1 MKFTKKIIVT
11 LVAIMIPILILGCQ
25 ASAQNKLVQKPIKA
39 KGFFWKAEKGN
50 DSIYLV
56 GTMHPSKSNINY
68 LNDTMKKIQKE
79 TDALAVEV
87 SSTNEKSVQE
97 ILKYIDENKY
107 LKEGEIKD
115 LLTKEEGDKL
125 DKILKSLD
133 VKYKDVKNMTPMGVC
148 NEINYAILTK
158 VGYQEDGSD
167 IWLED
172 IYSSNYKKVIG
183 LEDIKNHYSLLNST
197 TKKLKE
203 DINSFNSKT
212 VEEYEKTLNE
222 CMYSFIKGDSN
233 YMRERQEK
241 LFENDKESYDK
252 VLTDRNIDMSNKI
265 DKLAKEEDEYMVAV
279 GTGHFFG
286 PDNILKLLEDKGYK
300 ITKLKS

>member
-1 MKFTKKIIVT
+1 MKFTRRIIVM
-11 LVAIMIPILILGCQ
+11 LLAIMIPILIVGCQ
-25 ASAQNKLVQKPIKA
+25 ASAQNKVVQKSIKA

-79 TDALAVEV
+79 TDALAVET
-87 SSTNEKSVQE
+87 SSTNEKSREE
-97 ILKYIDENKY
+97 ILKYVNENRY

-125 DKILKSLD
+125 DKILKSLNI
-133 VKYKDVKNMTPMGVC
+133 KYQDVKNMTPMGVC
-148 NEINYAILTK
+148 NEIDNAILTK
-158 VGYQEDGSD
+158 AGYQENGSD
-167 IWLED
+167 LWLEN
-172 IYSSNYKKVIG
+172 IYNSNYKKIVG
-183 LEDIKNHYSLLNST
+183 LEDIENHYSLLNAT

-212 VEEYEKTLNE
+212 IEEYEKTLNE
-222 CMYSFIKGDSN
+222 CMYAFVKGDSN
-233 YMRERQEK
+233 YIRERQEK
-241 LFENDKESYDK
+241 QYENDKESYDK
-252 VLTDRNIDMSNKI
+252 LLKYRNIDMTNNI
-265 DKLAKEEDEYMVAV
+265 DKLAKEEDQYMVAV

-286 PDNILKLLEDKGYK
+286 PNNILKLLEEKGYK

>member
-133 VKYKDVKNMTPMGVC
+133 IKYKDVKNMTPMGVC

-158 VGYQEDGSD
+158 AGYQEDGSD

-265 DKLAKEEDEYMVAV
+265 DKLAKEDDKYMVAV